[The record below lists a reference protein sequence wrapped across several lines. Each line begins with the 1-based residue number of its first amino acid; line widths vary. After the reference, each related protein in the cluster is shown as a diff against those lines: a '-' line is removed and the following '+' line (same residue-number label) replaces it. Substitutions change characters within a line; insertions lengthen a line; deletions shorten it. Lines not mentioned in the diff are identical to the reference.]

1 MEKPQKNEEKTHSSA
16 ENAENTNFSVSE
28 NEQGEIAEKTEF
40 DKHLEKQ
47 GFDFDLEDDS
57 DDDNFDL
64 DDFDDLNLEDDLD
77 DDNFDLD
84 DIDLD
89 DLDIDEGEDP
99 LSNFKDEEPEEPT
112 TTTLGD
118 IKEPI
123 TGNSPKNL
131 ENIEKLANILLNG
144 ADVLKAQLCSKISG
158 EHIAEY
164 LADDDIK
171 TTLIEAIKEYLATQ
185 EIKAPT
191 PFGTLLMALA
201 MWTLPPL
208 GVAVWDKYQVS
219 KNTAKQKKT
228 STNLNQEEQEVEGEQ
243 KTDYSHLKEYQE
255 KRKIFSLAKTKGT
268 YNRTPKGTFIK
279 VEHANEEP
287 SPIVKEW
294 IDEGLTNK
302 QIKECLGYD

>member
-1 MEKPQKNEEKTHSSA
+1 MEKEQKKEEKTLESIK
-16 ENAENTNFSVSE
+16 NAENTNFSVSE
-28 NEQGEIAEKTEF
+28 NEQGSIAEKTAF
-40 DKHLEKQ
+40 DKHLETQ
-47 GFDFDLEDDS
+47 GFDSSLIEQPEE
-57 DDDNFDL
+57 DNFNL
-64 DDFDDLNLEDDLD
+64 DDFDDLDFDDDLD
-77 DDNFDLD
+77 DL
-84 DIDLD
+84 DLD

-99 LSNFKDEEPEEPT
+99 LNDFKDEEPDEPST
-112 TTTLGD
+112 TTIGD

-171 TTLIEAIKEYLATQ
+171 STLIEAIKEYLATQ

-208 GVAVWDKYQVS
+208 GVAVWDKYQVN
-219 KNTAKQKKT
+219 KKTAVNKKT
-228 STNLNQEEQEVEGEQ
+228 STNLNEEQQAAGEH
-243 KTDYSHLKEYQE
+243 KTDYSHLKEYQDR
-255 KRKIFSLAKTKGT
+255 RKIFSLAKTKGT

-287 SPIVKEW
+287 SPIVRQW
-294 IDEGLTNK
+294 IEEGLTNK
-302 QIKECLGYD
+302 QIKERLGYE